1 MASTIIN
8 GLNKLSVREDDGH
21 LLLNVYDE
29 TESDEI
35 DNDDLIKILNYQ
47 ELEEKF
53 QIFKYYPKFIHNG
66 EISTPKLKS
75 LIVNKPI
82 YSKAN
87 SHVRELKQL
96 KKQQKKERKEL
107 RNEIKHERRQ
117 DKIDRLKDKAD
128 KLDGKFQQ
136 RQDRIDRKI
145 EKLEQRGAPNY
156 ILQPRHLST
165 ARLHGPR
172 HALVSDALGP
182 IQPPTNILP
191 PRHIQGPGQPHT
203 NILPPRHLH
212 QGPRRSQVP
221 GPRPSQSHPQAAV
234 LPPGQPAKHHD
245 PQQADLDED
254 LTFRNP
260 FDPNQATLVNTHH
273 MSISSSEDYQ
283 KTRQNSVLSN
293 NYNPYDS
300 YEYRPKASDQSPP
313 VSAIPR
319 SSKRSNSLAY
329 KFFNRVK
336 KSSDAAPAFESLK
349 TSASYDATKS
359 NMTSTRSKMNNFM
372 KFKLNSPKSRR
383 LSEQIGTYI
392 FPFTNLRSISKVF
405 VSSESHL
412 LFFFFFYFSFS
423 YGGERFIDT
432 PIIKWGR
439 CPDDEGLGADT
450 PAFLCMTSKRGV
462 TATNLVREKPSLAHT
477 RPVFFFC
484 QWV

>member
-8 GLNKLSVREDDGH
+8 GLNKLSFREDDSH
-21 LLLNVYDE
+21 LLLNVYDDS
-29 TESDEI
+29 ESDEI
-35 DNDDLIKILNYQ
+35 DNDDFIKILNYQ

-107 RNEIKHERRQ
+107 RNELKQERRQ
-117 DKIDRLKDKAD
+117 DKIDRLKDKGE
-128 KLDGKFQQ
+128 KLDDKFQQ
-136 RQDRIDRKI
+136 RQDRIARKI

-156 ILQPRHLST
+156 ILQPRHQSA
-165 ARLHGPR
+165 ARLHCPR
-172 HALVSDALGP
+172 HALVSDSPGPIQPPANILPPRNLQGP

-191 PRHIQGPGQPHT
+191 PRH
-203 NILPPRHLH
+203 L
-212 QGPRRSQVP
+212 QGPRRSQP
-221 GPRPSQSHPQAAV
+221 SGPRPPIKHQD
-234 LPPGQPAKHHD
+234 PPAG
-245 PQQADLDED
+245 LDED

-273 MSISSSEDYQ
+273 MSLSSSEDYQ
-283 KTRQNSVLSN
+283 KTRQNSMLSN

-300 YEYRPKASDQSPP
+300 YEYRPKPSDHSPP
-313 VSAIPR
+313 VSAVPR
-319 SSKRSNSLAY
+319 SSKRTNSLAY

-336 KSSDAAPAFESLK
+336 KSSDAGPTYENLK

-359 NMTSTRSKMNNFM
+359 NMTSTRSKMNSFM
-372 KFKLNSPKSRR
+372 KFKLNNPKSRR

-392 FPFTNLRSISKVF
+392 FPFTNLRSVSKVF

-412 LFFFFFYFSFS
+412 CSFFFSS
-423 YGGERFIDT
+423 YGGEALIDT
-432 PIIKWGR
+432 PIIKWGT
-439 CPDDEGLGADT
+439 CPDDRGFGVRT
-450 PAFLCMTSKRGV
+450 PALLMHDIQTWGTATDLVRKNPRWPTHDRDFFFLSVGV
-462 TATNLVREKPSLAHT
+462 T
-477 RPVFFFC
+477 
-484 QWV
+484 